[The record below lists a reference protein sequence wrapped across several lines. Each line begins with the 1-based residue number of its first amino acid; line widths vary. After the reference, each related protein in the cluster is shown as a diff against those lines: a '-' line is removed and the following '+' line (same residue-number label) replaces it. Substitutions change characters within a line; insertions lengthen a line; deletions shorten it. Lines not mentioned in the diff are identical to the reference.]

1 MSTTNI
7 NIQLSDNAVKWIVG
21 GAVALGV
28 LWLIRELYK
37 DQNLEL
43 PDEAETFSR
52 LPELQPN
59 HFDDIQY
66 APTIKKEVEPLYAVD
81 QCSEAV
87 FKAAKCLF
95 DLIRS
100 RSGVHDADAT
110 QLIDKAF
117 AKNGPLQF
125 EGITEPHIKNIGSGL
140 VDGLRFI
147 AKFCRRIPAH
157 SNQEISPQAALIQ
170 INLICWFADQIE
182 QHTTIDKTSISV
194 EVA

>member
-1 MSTTNI
+1 MTTTV

-21 GAVALGV
+21 GAVVLGA

-43 PDEAETFSR
+43 PNEAKTFSR

-59 HFDDIQY
+59 QFNDIQY
-66 APTIKKEVEPLYAVD
+66 APAIKKEVEPLFKVN
-81 QCSEAV
+81 QCGEAV

-95 DLIRS
+95 DLIRN

-110 QLIDKAF
+110 HLIDKAF
-117 AKNGPLQF
+117 GKDGPLQF
-125 EGITEPHIKNIGSGL
+125 EGVTEPHIKNIGSGL

-147 AKFCRRIPAH
+147 AKYCRRIPAH
-157 SNQEISPQAALIQ
+157 SNQEIPPDAALIQ

-182 QHTTIDKTSISV
+182 QHTTIDKTYISV